1 MQYLIDRTLLCVAE
15 KCGSTTVNVAA
26 KHLGIGEWRG
36 PARAEAD
43 RVVCI
48 TRHPVERMISSWRM
62 LYVTPVLKMQRDE
75 WIDPWD
81 LATQDLY
88 VPYVRTHGEDIL
100 RHPIRH
106 WAKFSRDI
114 LPEYVRR
121 RDGHFLPFS
130 RLYTQ
135 YAADPR
141 LTCTTNLTGVLRDL
155 GITAKNQNVGAW
167 PWPDITMRRFV
178 DAAGD
183 LPHLEPDW
191 QWYDK

>member
-1 MQYLIDRTLLCVAE
+1 MQYLIDRTLIVVAE
-15 KCGSTTVNVAA
+15 KCGSTTVDVAA
-26 KHLGIGEWRG
+26 RSLGISEHRG
-36 PARAEAD
+36 PARSEAD

-48 TRHPVERMISSWRM
+48 TRHPIERMVSSWRM
-62 LYVTPVLKMQRDE
+62 LYVTPVLKMRRGE
-75 WIDPWD
+75 YCDPWD
-81 LATQDLY
+81 LETQDLY
-88 VPYVRTHGEDIL
+88 VPYVQAHGEDIL

-106 WAKFSRDI
+106 WAEFTRKI

-130 RLYTQ
+130 RLYQ
-135 YAADPR
+135 RYADDPR
-141 LTCTTNLTGVLRDL
+141 LECTTNLTGVLRDL
-155 GITAKNQNVGAW
+155 GINAKNQNVGAW

-183 LPHLEPDW
+183 LPHLELDW